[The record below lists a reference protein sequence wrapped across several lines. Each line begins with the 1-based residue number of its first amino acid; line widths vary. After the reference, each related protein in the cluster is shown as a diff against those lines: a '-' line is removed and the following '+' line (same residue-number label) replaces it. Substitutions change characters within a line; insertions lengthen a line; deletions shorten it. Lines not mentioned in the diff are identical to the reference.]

1 MKLERWCA
9 EGGGA
14 ASNESA
20 QPENDPG
27 PGPLQD
33 LDATIGYEL
42 PQSSENVLNAVVKVQ
57 GNFSM
62 HTSI

>member
-1 MKLERWCA
+1 MRPERWCA

-20 QPENDPG
+20 QPENEPG

-42 PQSSENVLNAVVKVQ
+42 PQSSENVLNAVVKVKCAFLST
-57 GNFSM
+57 N
-62 HTSI
+62 